1 MADKC
6 VVLVVDDS
14 RTSRAIIRKVL
25 GQLRPDWEIAE
36 SPSGDDALARLDEIK
51 PTYVTMDMNMP
62 GIDGVEASRQI
73 HLRRPDIP
81 IALCTANI
89 QDSVKA
95 AAAAIGIHFVGKP
108 ITEAGLAQAVG
119 FFESQS

>member
-14 RTSRAIIRKVL
+14 RTSRSIIRKVL

-73 HLRRPDIP
+73 HLRYPDLP

-95 AAAAIGIHFVGKP
+95 AAAANGIHFVGKP

-119 FFESQS
+119 FFESRS